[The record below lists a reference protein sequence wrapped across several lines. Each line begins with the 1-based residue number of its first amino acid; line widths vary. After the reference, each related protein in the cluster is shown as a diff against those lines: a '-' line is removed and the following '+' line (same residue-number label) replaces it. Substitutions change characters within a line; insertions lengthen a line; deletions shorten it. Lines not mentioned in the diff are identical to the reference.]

1 MKFLAALVAVC
12 IALVLHAPFFGA
24 LVLGG
29 VVWVVV
35 HLATMARETRD
46 TVSGL
51 RTEAENPSVKTAN
64 ADLAEDVPDVSDP
77 ASLRAYLSVLN
88 DRVRSL
94 EAEALARR
102 VALGGQPAGAPAVRP
117 EDSLPWSALERP
129 LQAPAPAFSTAHS
142 YAPPRPVEG
151 PAAPLQPETLGLIP
165 EPVRPVVA
173 PQYESPPSLS
183 VDASEAVANA
193 ASATGAKAAPAEAIR
208 SDPNTMHAFG
218 GSDGE
223 DASTTPSE
231 PAAPAE
237 PPYFSTLLS
246 KLFSGNIVAKVGAII
261 LFFGVGFLLKFAY
274 DRDMISPQLRLAG
287 VALIAIVVFILGWK
301 LLERRRLYGLI
312 LQGVASGLAYLDV
325 FFALKTYGF
334 ISVPVGFGLFAL
346 LGVATTLLAVRQ
358 DAKPL
363 ALLGLTGA
371 FLAPVLASTG
381 TGNHVF
387 LFSYYLLLNLFIVAV
402 SWFKAWRALNLTGW
416 FFTLAVAAVWGS
428 RSYTPALFDTVE
440 PFLLA
445 FFAIYLVIPILFA
458 ARQPPQ
464 LKGLVDGT
472 LVFGT
477 PAAVA
482 AIQAKL
488 VWGMPYGL
496 AWSAAIGAALYG
508 VLSIMVLRHKNMKL
522 LGETYIALAVGLG
535 TLAIFFAFGAYTTF
549 ALWSIEGAAILWV
562 CLRQKHL
569 LGRLFAIC
577 VQVGGAL
584 YFAIDFF
591 DYTRTNAWFNDAVLG
606 CAIITVASF
615 ISAFL
620 LRRYREEVTEGE
632 RLLGSLILVWGALW
646 WSAGGVDAIHHG
658 VVRQSFQPAL
668 LGLFFSATVTAAE
681 VSGAKMQWPALRGL
695 SAVHPLILLACAA
708 LQFELGTQPLADLG
722 WLAWPLGFASLFWIL
737 HRQRRDG
744 FDAAFD
750 FRYAAGW
757 LVLGLVATWQAL
769 WYLTERDYGYVMAI
783 ASIGYVAAGLR
794 FWLRERSAEPM
805 TTGLSAL
812 PLVWAM
818 VFWFAGGISWI
829 HADVA
834 YAYEPAAIIVFVTAS
849 ALAAEVAGA
858 AMRWSALRGSS
869 ALHPVLLVGAAFM
882 QYTHQTHP
890 LGDYG
895 WLAWA
900 LGLGV
905 LFFTLHRQR
914 RDDFDVS
921 LRVRYGAG
929 WVLLVGLATWE
940 ALWWLDKREYLYTL
954 AIALLGYVVA
964 GARFRLSERG
974 TERTRLSTAALVWSM
989 FFWFAAG
996 WLLIRDRLPAQEEV
1010 RAALALVAG
1019 TAFAYELAHSVLA
1032 WPAMRAAA
1040 RLPWVA
1046 IPIALLVELISRTGS
1061 HPFGDGIALAWPAAL
1076 GLALWALHREESK
1089 DTYFAT
1095 GFRHAVI
1102 LYVPIVLLTWELLW
1116 WIDHGRFGGAWLLAG
1131 LAVPASVALLAVTA
1145 ARDTGRWPMQVHWPL
1160 YRDLLLLP
1168 IVGGLGLWA
1177 FLVNL
1182 RAPGGLDPL
1191 GTYVPLLN
1199 PIDVAIVLAGFAVI
1213 LWCQCLEHDEPKRS
1227 LWKGLA
1233 VLGFVWINAMALRTI
1248 HYWAD
1253 VPYRFEYLMNSVLVQ
1268 ATLSILWTSTALAL
1282 MVLARRR
1289 MERGFWIAGAAL
1301 LALVVGKLFL
1311 VDLANTGTVARI
1323 VSFLGVGVM
1332 LLVIGYVA
1340 PVPPGVKEADGGG
1353 GP

>member
-12 IALVLHAPFFGA
+12 IALVLNAPFFGA
-24 LVLGG
+24 LVLGA
-29 VVWVVV
+29 VAWVVV
-35 HLATMARETRD
+35 HYATKGNDETHDVAPD
-46 TVSGL
+46 T
-51 RTEAENPSVKTAN
+51 RTVAEQPTAETG
-64 ADLAEDVPDVSDP
+64 AAETAEHGPDVSEP
-77 ASLRAYLSVLN
+77 AALRAYLGALHG
-88 DRVRSL
+88 RVRTL
-94 EAEALARR
+94 EEEVSALKA
-102 VALGGQPAGAPAVRP
+102 ALGGRLAAAPAAQAEDAHQWPAPEQPA
-117 EDSLPWSALERP
+117 
-129 LQAPAPAFSTAHS
+129 QAPHAAPAFSAVRSHVTSKPIEVKQTPSQPETPGLVPEHLGPEV
-142 YAPPRPVEG
+142 APRLEPPPLVSLSV
-151 PAAPLQPETLGLIP
+151 APLQPEAIQPDQDSIRAHGGQGGGGAPTPP
-165 EPVRPVVA
+165 E
-173 PQYESPPSLS
+173 
-183 VDASEAVANA
+183 
-193 ASATGAKAAPAEAIR
+193 
-208 SDPNTMHAFG
+208 
-218 GSDGE
+218 
-223 DASTTPSE
+223 E
-231 PAAPAE
+231 PAGPAE
-237 PPYFSTLLS
+237 PSFLAKLLS
-246 KLFSGNIVAKVGAII
+246 KFFSGNIVAKVGAIV

-274 DRDMISPQLRLAG
+274 DRDMISPELRLAA
-287 VALIAIVVFILGWK
+287 VALVAIVVFILGWK

-363 ALLGLTGA
+363 AVLGLTGA

-381 TGNHVF
+381 DGNHVF

-402 SWFKAWRALNLTGW
+402 SWFRAWRVLNITGW

-458 ARQPPQ
+458 TRQPPE

-488 VWGMPYGL
+488 VWDMPYGL

-508 VLSIMVLRHKNMKL
+508 VLSIMALRHKNMKL

-569 LGRLFAIC
+569 LGRLFAIF

-591 DYTRTNAWFNDAVLG
+591 HYARSNPWFNDAVLG
-606 CAIITVASF
+606 CAIIAVASF
-615 ISAFL
+615 ISALL
-620 LRRYREEVTEGE
+620 LRRYREEITAGE
-632 RLLGSLILVWGALW
+632 RLVGSLILIWGALW

-658 VVRQSFQPAL
+658 VEPESFKPAVIA
-668 LGLFFSATVTAAE
+668 LFFSASAIAAE
-681 VSGAKMQWPALRGL
+681 IFGTRMQWPALRGL
-695 SAVHPLILLACAA
+695 TAAHPAILLACAA

-722 WLAWPLGFASLFWIL
+722 WLAWPLGFASFFWIL

-744 FDAAFD
+744 FDVGFD
-750 FRYAAGW
+750 VRYAAGW
-757 LVLGLVATWQAL
+757 LVLGLVATWQAI
-769 WYLTERDYGYVMAI
+769 WYFTERDYGYVMAM
-783 ASIGYVAAGLR
+783 ASIGYLAAALR
-794 FWLRERSAEPM
+794 FWLRERDAETT
-805 TTGLSAL
+805 TTGVSGL
-812 PLVWAM
+812 PLVWAL
-818 VFWFAGGISWI
+818 VFWFSGGMSWI

-849 ALAAEVAGA
+849 ALAAELAGA

-869 ALHPVLLVGAAFM
+869 ALHPVLLTGAALLQFS
-882 QYTHQTHP
+882 HRTHP

-905 LFFTLHRQR
+905 LFLTLHRQR
-914 RDDFDVS
+914 RDGFDVS
-921 LRVRYGAG
+921 FRVRYGAA
-929 WVLLVGLATWE
+929 WALLVGLATWE
-940 ALWWLDKREYLYTL
+940 ALWWLDKREYLYTM
-954 AIALLGYVVA
+954 AIALVGYVVA
-964 GARFRLSERG
+964 GLRFRLSELG
-974 TERTRLSTAALVWSM
+974 TERTRLSTPALLWSM

-996 WLLIRDRLPAQEEV
+996 WLLIRDRLPAQEEA
-1010 RAALALVAG
+1010 RAALLLVAG
-1019 TAFAYELAHSVLA
+1019 SAFAYELVHSLLA

-1046 IPIALLVELISRTGS
+1046 IPGALMVELMSRPGS
-1061 HPFGDGIALAWPAAL
+1061 HPFGDGMALAWPVAL

-1089 DTYFAT
+1089 DAYFAT
-1095 GFRHAVI
+1095 GFRHTVM
-1102 LYVPIVLLTWELLW
+1102 LYVPLALLTWELLW
-1116 WIDHGRFGGAWLLAG
+1116 WIDHSRFGGAWLVAG
-1131 LAVPASVALLAVTA
+1131 LAVPASLALLAVTA
-1145 ARDTGRWPMQVHWPL
+1145 ARDIERWPMKAQWPL
-1160 YRDLLLLP
+1160 YRDRLLLP

-1177 FLVNL
+1177 FLVNV
-1182 RAPGGLDPL
+1182 RAPGGLEPL
-1191 GTYVPLLN
+1191 GIYVPFLN
-1199 PIDVAIVLAGFAVI
+1199 PIDVAIALAVSAVI
-1213 LWCQCLEHDEPKRS
+1213 AWGQCIEREEPKHT

-1233 VLGFVWINAMALRTI
+1233 ILGFAWINAMALRTI

-1282 MVLARRR
+1282 MVLARRH
-1289 MERGFWIAGAAL
+1289 MERRFWIAGAAL
-1301 LALVVGKLFL
+1301 LAVVVGKLFL